1 MYVLYITQFCIVF
14 RWTEYKGIGIVNYTR
29 PLYNLTSQVDL
40 RDRDFDVA
48 CVSKN
53 GLVAIF

>member
-29 PLYNLTSQVDL
+29 LLYNLTSQVDL
-40 RDRDFDVA
+40 RETEILML
-48 CVSKN
+48 
-53 GLVAIF
+53 LV